1 MGHKIYL
8 NFEYQEVINTVTEV
22 CVCLCVCG
30 RGGGQFII
38 IASLGKI
45 GNFLTLV

>member
-22 CVCLCVCG
+22 CVCV
-30 RGGGQFII
+30 GGGGTIHHNCLPWQ
-38 IASLGKI
+38 
-45 GNFLTLV
+45 NW

>member
-8 NFEYQEVINTVTEV
+8 NFECQEVINTVTEV
-22 CVCLCVCG
+22 CVLWG
-30 RGGGQFII
+30 GGGQFII

>member
-22 CVCLCVCG
+22 CVRGGGG
-30 RGGGQFII
+30 RGGGEGAIHHNYLPWQ
-38 IASLGKI
+38 
-45 GNFLTLV
+45 NW